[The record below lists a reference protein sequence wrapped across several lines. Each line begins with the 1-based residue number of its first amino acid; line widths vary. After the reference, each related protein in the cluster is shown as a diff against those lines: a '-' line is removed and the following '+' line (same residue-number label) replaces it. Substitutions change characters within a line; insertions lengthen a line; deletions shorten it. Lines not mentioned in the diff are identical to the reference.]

1 MLITPLMALRQIE
14 NCQVT
19 ATVETERPAPLAP
32 YFAVQLGASD
42 KPAKRTTKQML
53 GHFAKAGVTP
63 KRIVKEF
70 EVTKDALIPVGMFEE
85 LCDEFK

>member
-1 MLITPLMALRQIE
+1 MTHHLCVAQIE

-19 ATVETERPAPLAP
+19 ATVETPRPAPLAP

-70 EVTKDALIPVGMFEE
+70 EVTKDALIPVGTF
-85 LCDEFK
+85 